1 MRYVTR
7 YDGTE
12 ECIKRIKA
20 MLNMLFWDEH
30 KLRIDEIT
38 KALVIETLDRTYTIP
53 KGWDFA
59 ITQDGEILNSVG

>member
-1 MRYVTR
+1 MRYVTC

-20 MLNMLFWDEH
+20 MLNMLFWDEY

-38 KALVIETLDRTYTIP
+38 KALVIETLNRNYTFP
-53 KGWDFA
+53 KGWDFV

>member
-20 MLNMLFWDEH
+20 MLNMLFWDEY

-38 KALVIETLDRTYTIP
+38 DALVIETLDRTYTIP